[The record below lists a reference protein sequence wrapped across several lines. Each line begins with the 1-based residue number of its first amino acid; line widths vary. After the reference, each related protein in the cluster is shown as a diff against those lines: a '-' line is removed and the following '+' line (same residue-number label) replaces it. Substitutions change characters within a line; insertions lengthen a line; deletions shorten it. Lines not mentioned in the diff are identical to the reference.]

1 MIRKKYFKVRQLIRE
16 RKIIAAQKIFN
27 ELQFN
32 NTKFSDEEKYW
43 FNRLQ
48 SELEIQKGDLD
59 STENLLNEAF
69 LLSQKLNLTPA
80 ELSSIHGKIGT
91 VKSRNKKYEEAIPFI
106 KKALSLTNDPPRR
119 NYYHSRLLYCLF
131 HLKDKK
137 SFAKILNIT
146 LNEMLYSDI
155 RRNIDSITNT
165 IWDITYYTKDCD
177 WYQLIE
183 QCLSNLFSSRESD
196 DLKTIIIEFI
206 WARLARQQL
215 NLDKYLHHMNKS
227 LKSCKKVNDLL
238 FVSMSLK
245 YITML
250 ENPFSENHRAIDL
263 LKDCLKY
270 TSKPTSMRIH
280 ILNKLG
286 SNYRFTGDFKHAI
299 DCLEEAI
306 NINKKIKNS
315 WLDSF
320 SHNTLGMI
328 YTVFGDGESI
338 EKALKHYKLS
348 LEISRKNNDPYGIG
362 YTQGALG
369 WLESNQGN
377 LNRAKEWYELSIS
390 TFEKETNN
398 VPSIILLGF
407 SELLSRINDKN
418 IEKIEELI
426 KKAQNQI
433 WRSEKRID
441 IGRYYN
447 TLGNIALNRKQFT
460 QAEKEYSHALD
471 YGDYFEVEAQ
481 TLLGLVKVNL
491 ELFVN
496 SDKRNYLEKSRLILH
511 DLKDAVKSSF
521 LILGE
526 VDLILGLIEMYDL
539 NFPAAKEKINK
550 VIKLAKKHN
559 SLLLESKAIKQ
570 KETLNILMTHQKL
583 QKVASSSKEI
593 HLKTSQI
600 KEAIDYLNEL
610 TRFLGP
616 QITKKNEQ

>member
-1 MIRKKYFKVRQLIRE
+1 MKNKYFKVRQLIRE
-16 RKIIAAQKIFN
+16 KKVIPAQKIFN

-32 NTKFSDEEKYW
+32 TTKFSDEEKYW

-59 STENLLNEAF
+59 STENLLNEAL
-69 LLSQKLNLTPA
+69 LLSQKLNLTPE
-80 ELSSIHGKIGT
+80 ELSSIHGKVGT
-91 VKSRNKKYEEAIPFI
+91 VKCRKKKYEEAIPFI
-106 KKALSLTNDPPRR
+106 KKALSFTNDPPRR

-131 HLKDKK
+131 HLKDKE
-137 SFAKILNIT
+137 SFANILNIT
-146 LNEMLYSDI
+146 LNEMLYGDI
-155 RRNIDSITNT
+155 RKNIDSITNT
-165 IWDITYYTKDCD
+165 IWDITHYAKESD
-177 WYQLIE
+177 WYQVIE
-183 QCLSNLFSSRESD
+183 QCLLNSFSSHQSD
-196 DLKTIIIEFI
+196 GLRTIIIEFI
-206 WARLARQQL
+206 WARLARHQL
-215 NLDKYLHHMNKS
+215 NLDKYLHHMKKS
-227 LKSCKKVNDLL
+227 LKFCKKVNELL
-238 FVSMSLK
+238 FVSMSLN
-245 YITML
+245 YVTML
-250 ENPFSENHRAIDL
+250 ENPFSENHRAVDL
-263 LKDCLKY
+263 LKDCLTY
-270 TSKPTSMRIH
+270 SPKPISMRIH

-286 SNYRFTGDFKHAI
+286 SNYRFIGDYKNAI
-299 DCLEEAI
+299 DCLEEALS
-306 NINKKIKNS
+306 INKKIKNP
-315 WLDSF
+315 WQDSF

-338 EKALKHYKLS
+338 EKALNHYRLS
-348 LEISRKNNDPYGIG
+348 LEISRKNHDPYGIG

-377 LNRAKEWYELSIS
+377 LNRAKKWYELSIS
-390 TFEKETNN
+390 TFEKETNS

-407 SELLSRINDKN
+407 GELLSRMNDKN
-418 IEKIEELI
+418 TDKIEELI

-491 ELFVN
+491 ELFVK
-496 SDKRNYLEKSRLILH
+496 SDNRNFLEKSRLFLH

-526 VDLILGLIEMYDL
+526 VDLILGIIEMYDL
-539 NFPAAKEKINK
+539 NFPAAKEQITK
-550 VIKLAKKHN
+550 VIELAKKHN

-583 QKVASSSKEI
+583 QKVASSSMKS